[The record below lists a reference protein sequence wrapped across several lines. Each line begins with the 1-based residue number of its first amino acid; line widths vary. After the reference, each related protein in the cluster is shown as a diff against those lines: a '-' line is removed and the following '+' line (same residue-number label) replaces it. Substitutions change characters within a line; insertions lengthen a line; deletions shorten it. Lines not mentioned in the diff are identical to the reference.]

1 MKDAATLLALAE
13 RVSALTEQDA
23 ATDVEIWLAAEA
35 GPADVQSYEEGLQI
49 SADEARF
56 RAEYMMGGWAPT
68 RSIDAAMTLV
78 PEGWGWTLTGDGSAC
93 VYSKEPTTAN
103 VTLPSGEVMQFPDV
117 AASANAKAAMPALA
131 LTAACLRAHA
141 AIAGEG

>member
-68 RSIDAAMTLV
+68 RSIDAAMMLV
-78 PEGWGWTLTGDGSAC
+78 PDEWTAWGVRSRRRKTRFVAYLSRLIESDEEDEVLGHGD
-93 VYSKEPTTAN
+93 T
-103 VTLPSGEVMQFPDV
+103 
-117 AASANAKAAMPALA
+117 PALA
-131 LTAACLRAHA
+131 ITAACLRAHA